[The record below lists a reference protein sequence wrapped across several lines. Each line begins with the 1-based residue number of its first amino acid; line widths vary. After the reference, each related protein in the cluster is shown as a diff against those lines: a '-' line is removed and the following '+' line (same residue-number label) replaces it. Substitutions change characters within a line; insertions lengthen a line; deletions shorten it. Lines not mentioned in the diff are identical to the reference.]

1 MSWKPIYLLSPFWPM
16 ARGLI
21 EMRYL
26 WSLPHSVDGTDLRQR
41 LPDFKPTPLMDAL
54 PNIIKS

>member
-1 MSWKPIYLLSPFWPM
+1 M

-26 WSLPHSVDGTDLRQR
+26 WSLPHSLDGTDLRQR